1 MMLGVLLGFKGD
13 HGAKTCITRMVDTY
27 AVLFGEQP
35 KEYHA
40 PLEEKDHPKLDTSD
54 LCAEDDVVKY
64 QSLLG
69 AMQWCISLC
78 RMDIAL
84 AVMTLRRFR
93 VAGLMDHSE
102 HSVPTHDWMYSVYG
116 DVTEELPHNMPTP
129 KGKPV
134 QTTTYVDANLYHDY
148 STGRSV
154 TGVLHFL
161 NQTPIEWFS
170 KHQNTVETVTY
181 GSEFTAARSATEQI
195 IDLRY
200 ALRMF
205 GAPILDSAWM
215 FGDNQSVITSST
227 IPHSTLSKRHN
238 ALSYH
243 RVREAIAAGILH
255 FHQDRWEA
263 DLRRLTYQASLLV

>member
-84 AVMTLRRFR
+84 AVMTLGRFR
-93 VAGLMDHSE
+93 VAPRVGHLARAKRICGYLRKRKDGAIRFRTGLMDHSG
-102 HSVPTHDWMYSVYG
+102 HSVPVHNWMYSVYG

-134 QTTTYVDANLYHDY
+134 QTTTYVDANL
-148 STGRSV
+148 
-154 TGVLHFL
+154 
-161 NQTPIEWFS
+161 
-170 KHQNTVETVTY
+170 
-181 GSEFTAARSATEQI
+181 
-195 IDLRY
+195 
-200 ALRMF
+200 
-205 GAPILDSAWM
+205 
-215 FGDNQSVITSST
+215 
-227 IPHSTLSKRHN
+227 
-238 ALSYH
+238 
-243 RVREAIAAGILH
+243 
-255 FHQDRWEA
+255 
-263 DLRRLTYQASLLV
+263 